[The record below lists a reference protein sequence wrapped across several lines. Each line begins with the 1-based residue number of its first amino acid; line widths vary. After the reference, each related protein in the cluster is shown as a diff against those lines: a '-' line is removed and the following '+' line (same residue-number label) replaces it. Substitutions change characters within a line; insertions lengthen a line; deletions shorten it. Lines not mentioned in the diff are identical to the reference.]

1 MSLISSLEGRNS
13 GIRETIKLP
22 LFYLLLTGAFAAWQ
36 AFFNLH
42 LDEIGFSSMQ
52 IGALNAVFISTSAL
66 VVPFWGMLADKYGNY
81 RVLLLLTIVCA
92 VLVFLIGETLTF
104 FWMLVFVAMISVFH
118 QPSGAVVDGMTMVY
132 VKNNPRFSY
141 ARFRLWGSAGYAVSS
156 LLVGYFAQKNTNVIF
171 TIAALLFFLLSLI
184 NLLSLP
190 ARPVRGRNLVTFR
203 SFGVF
208 VRNRNL
214 LIFLVITLLYGI
226 SISPLYQFLNLYYK
240 DIGAST
246 SFIGWVFFIQALFEL
261 PAFLIGARLLKRKRP
276 EAVILFAMAVSFF
289 RMVLYGLIQDPRV
302 AISLSGF
309 HGITIA
315 FYLIGVVEYV
325 QARTPDHLRTTGQ
338 ALIWA
343 FHYGAGVTLGNLLLG
358 YLRDHVGML
367 KAMHVHAGIALLVL
381 LGAVVFFRLSRHSE
395 ATLKPGFPSS

>member
-1 MSLISSLEGRNS
+1 LSLISHFEGRSS
-13 GIRETIKLP
+13 GIRETLKLP

-42 LDEIGFSSMQ
+42 LDEIGFSSME

-118 QPSGAVVDGMTMVY
+118 QPSGAVVDGMTMIFVR
-132 VKNNPRFSY
+132 KNPRFTY

-156 LLVGYFAQKNTNVIF
+156 LVVGYFAQKNTNLIF
-171 TIAALLFFLLSLI
+171 IIAALLFLLLSII
-184 NLLSLP
+184 NLLTLP
-190 ARPVRGRNLVTFR
+190 ARPVRGKNLVTFR

-208 VRNRNL
+208 IRNRTL
-214 LIFLVITLLYGI
+214 LVFLVITLLYGL

-289 RMVLYGLIQDPRV
+289 RMVLYGLIQDPQV
-302 AISLSGF
+302 AISLSFF

-367 KAMHVHAGIALLVL
+367 KAMHVHAGIALAVL
-381 LGAVVFFRLSRHSE
+381 MVALVFFRLSRHSE
-395 ATLKPGFPSS
+395 ATLKPGFPS

>member
-1 MSLISSLEGRNS
+1 MSLISHIWARKP
-13 GIRETIKLP
+13 GIRETLKLP
-22 LFYLLLTGAFAAWQ
+22 VFYFLLTGAFAAWQ

-42 LDEIGFSSMQ
+42 LDRIGFSGVQ

-81 RVLLLLTIVCA
+81 RILLLLSSVCA
-92 VLVFLIGETLTF
+92 LMVFLIGETLAF
-104 FWMLVFVAMISVFH
+104 YWMFVFVAVISVFH
-118 QPSGAVVDGMTMVY
+118 QPSGAVVDGMTMVF
-132 VKNNPRFSY
+132 VKNNPRYTY

-156 LLVGYFAQKNTNVIF
+156 LVVGYFAQKNTNLIF
-171 TIAALLFFLLSLI
+171 IIAAMIFLLLSLL
-184 NLLSLP
+184 NLLTLP
-190 ARPVRGRNLVTFR
+190 SRPVMGRSLVSFR

-208 VRNRNL
+208 IKNRVL

-289 RMVLYGLIQDPRV
+289 RMVLYGLIKDPRV
-302 AISLSGF
+302 AISLSIF

-325 QARTPDHLRTTGQ
+325 QARTPHHLRTTGQ

-367 KAMHVHAGIALLVL
+367 KAMHVHAGFAFFVL
-381 LGAVVFFRLSRHSE
+381 LWAVVFFRLNRYSE
-395 ATLKPGFPSS
+395 ATMKPFSSSL